1 MKTRIWTTKCNLDMR
16 IRKKLRESRLR
27 THLQIRAW
35 LQPKLGKAG
44 ERLRLA
50 GRIRLA
56 NIWARKYPKRTFAC
70 VTGILSLLLV
80 CSLVTGNNKPDNSD
94 EQGISAIASMDPL
107 FQGFR
112 TIQSN
117 KGLHRVTML
126 ELADSGRAI
135 RRELDSLIAMPRKTH
150 GDSLR
155 IVRQY
160 RKLENIVKFIN
171 NGEHD

>member
-1 MKTRIWTTKCNLDMR
+1 MDN
-16 IRKKLRESRLR
+16 S
-27 THLQIRAW
+27 
-35 LQPKLGKAG
+35 
-44 ERLRLA
+44 
-50 GRIRLA
+50 
-56 NIWARKYPKRTFAC
+56 
-70 VTGILSLLLV
+70 
-80 CSLVTGNNKPDNSD
+80 KPDGTDNAH
-94 EQGISAIASMDPL
+94 GIGTITSMEPL

-117 KGLHRVTML
+117 KGLHHATML

-160 RKLENIVKFIN
+160 RRLENIVKFIN
-171 NGEHD
+171 NNGEHD

>member
-1 MKTRIWTTKCNLDMR
+1 MKNNTDMR

-44 ERLRLA
+44 EKLRLA

-56 NIWARKYPKRTFAC
+56 NIWARRHPKRTFAC

-80 CSLVTGNNKPDNSD
+80 CSLVTGRGNSNGNNIVKPDIN
-94 EQGISAIASMDPL
+94 GIASMEPL

-126 ELADSGRAI
+126 ELTDSGRAI

>member
-1 MKTRIWTTKCNLDMR
+1 MDMR

-44 ERLRLA
+44 ERLRLV

-56 NIWARKYPKRTFAC
+56 NIWAWRHPKRTFTC

-80 CSLVTGNNKPDNSD
+80 CSLVIGNDRPDNVD
-94 EQGISAIASMDPL
+94 EQDISAIASMEPL

-112 TIQSN
+112 AIQSN
-117 KGLHRVTML
+117 KGLHRATML

-160 RKLENIVKFIN
+160 RRLENIVKFIN

>member
-1 MKTRIWTTKCNLDMR
+1 MN
-16 IRKKLRESRLR
+16 
-27 THLQIRAW
+27 
-35 LQPKLGKAG
+35 
-44 ERLRLA
+44 
-50 GRIRLA
+50 
-56 NIWARKYPKRTFAC
+56 
-70 VTGILSLLLV
+70 
-80 CSLVTGNNKPDNSD
+80 NNKPDGTDNAH
-94 EQGISAIASMDPL
+94 GIGAIANMEPL

-117 KGLHRVTML
+117 KGLHRATIQ

-160 RKLENIVKFIN
+160 RRLENIVKFIN

>member
-1 MKTRIWTTKCNLDMR
+1 MDMR

-56 NIWARKYPKRTFAC
+56 NIWARKHPKRTFAC

-80 CSLVTGNNKPDNSD
+80 CSLVTGRGSSNGNSMVKAD
-94 EQGISAIASMDPL
+94 INSIASMEPL

-160 RKLENIVKFIN
+160 RRLENIVKFIN
-171 NGEHD
+171 NNGEHD

>member
-1 MKTRIWTTKCNLDMR
+1 MDMR

-44 ERLRLA
+44 ERLRLV

-56 NIWARKYPKRTFAC
+56 NIWVRRHPKRTFAC

-80 CSLVTGNNKPDNSD
+80 CSLVIGNDRPDNVD
-94 EQGISAIASMDPL
+94 EQDISAIASMEPL

-112 TIQSN
+112 AIQSN
-117 KGLHRVTML
+117 KGLHRATML

-160 RKLENIVKFIN
+160 RRLENIVKFIN

>member
-1 MKTRIWTTKCNLDMR
+1 M
-16 IRKKLRESRLR
+16 
-27 THLQIRAW
+27 QIRAW
-35 LQPKLGKAG
+35 LQPKLDKAG

-56 NIWARKYPKRTFAC
+56 NIWARKHPKRTFAC
-70 VTGILSLLLV
+70 VTGTLSLLLV
-80 CSLVTGNNKPDNSD
+80 CSLIMNNSRPDGTDNAH
-94 EQGISAIASMDPL
+94 GIGVIANMEPL

-117 KGLHRVTML
+117 KGLHRATIQ

-135 RRELDSLIAMPRKTH
+135 RRELAH

-160 RKLENIVKFIN
+160 KRLENIVKFIN
-171 NGEHD
+171 NNGEHD

>member
-1 MKTRIWTTKCNLDMR
+1 MDMR

-44 ERLRLA
+44 ERLRLV

-56 NIWARKYPKRTFAC
+56 NIWARRHPKRTFAC

-80 CSLVTGNNKPDNSD
+80 CSLVIGNDRPDNVN
-94 EQGISAIASMDPL
+94 EQDISAIASMEPL

-112 TIQSN
+112 AIQSN
-117 KGLHRVTML
+117 KGLHRATML

-160 RKLENIVKFIN
+160 RRLENIVKFIN

>member
-1 MKTRIWTTKCNLDMR
+1 MR

-35 LQPKLGKAG
+35 LQPKL
-44 ERLRLA
+44 
-50 GRIRLA
+50 
-56 NIWARKYPKRTFAC
+56 TFAC
-70 VTGILSLLLV
+70 VTGVLSLLLV
-80 CSLVTGNNKPDNSD
+80 CSLVTGRGSSNGDSMVKPDIN
-94 EQGISAIASMDPL
+94 GIASMEPL

-126 ELADSGRAI
+126 ELADSGRSI
-135 RRELDSLIAMPRKTH
+135 RRELDSLIAIRRKSH
-150 GDSLR
+150 SDSLR

-160 RKLENIVKFIN
+160 RRLENIVKFIN
-171 NGEHD
+171 NKEGHD

>member
-1 MKTRIWTTKCNLDMR
+1 MDMR
-16 IRKKLRESRLR
+16 IRKKLRENRLR
-27 THLQIRAW
+27 AHLQIRAW

-44 ERLRLA
+44 ERLRLV

-56 NIWARKYPKRTFAC
+56 NIWARRHPKRTFAS

-80 CSLVTGNNKPDNSD
+80 CSLVIGNDRPENVD
-94 EQGISAIASMDPL
+94 EQDISAIASMEPL

-112 TIQSN
+112 AIQSN
-117 KGLHRVTML
+117 KGLHRATML

-160 RKLENIVKFIN
+160 RRLENIVKFIN

>member
-1 MKTRIWTTKCNLDMR
+1 LKNNTDMR

-44 ERLRLA
+44 EKLRLA

-56 NIWARKYPKRTFAC
+56 NIWARRHPKRTFAC

-80 CSLVTGNNKPDNSD
+80 CSLVTGRGNSNGNNIVKPDIN
-94 EQGISAIASMDPL
+94 GIASMEPL

-126 ELADSGRAI
+126 ELTDSGRAI

>member
-1 MKTRIWTTKCNLDMR
+1 MR

-27 THLQIRAW
+27 THLQIRTW

-44 ERLRLA
+44 ERLRLV

-56 NIWARKYPKRTFAC
+56 KMCIRDR
-70 VTGILSLLLV
+70 LV
-80 CSLVTGNNKPDNSD
+80 CSLIMNNSKPDGTDNAH
-94 EQGISAIASMDPL
+94 GIGVIANMEPL

-117 KGLHRVTML
+117 KGLHRATIQ

-160 RKLENIVKFIN
+160 RRLENIVKFIN

>member
-1 MKTRIWTTKCNLDMR
+1 MR

-27 THLQIRAW
+27 THLQIRTW

-50 GRIRLA
+50 
-56 NIWARKYPKRTFAC
+56 NIWARKHPKRTFAC

-80 CSLVTGNNKPDNSD
+80 CSLVTGGNKPDNAD
-94 EQGISAIASMDPL
+94 AHDISTIASMEPL

-135 RRELDSLIAMPRKTH
+135 RRELDSLIAIRRKSH

-160 RKLENIVKFIN
+160 RRLENIVKFIN
-171 NGEHD
+171 NNGEHD

>member
-1 MKTRIWTTKCNLDMR
+1 MKNNTDMR

-44 ERLRLA
+44 EKLRLA

-56 NIWARKYPKRTFAC
+56 NIWARRHPKRTFAC

-80 CSLVTGNNKPDNSD
+80 CSLVTGRGNSNGNNIVKPDIN
-94 EQGISAIASMDPL
+94 GIASMEPL

-126 ELADSGRAI
+126 ELTDSGRAI

-155 IVRQY
+155 IFRQY